1 MAGTVNNAV
10 ASAARQ
16 TAERLTVT
24 PGFDECGMLSRDGSL
39 APCAA
44 GHRIA
49 RAYNRRMNANTRLL
63 HAKPFGVA
71 ALLVVAILFSVAS
84 RAADAPPIPD
94 TLQQRIIACT
104 TCHGV
109 HGEGTPGSGYFPRLA
124 GKPATYLARQMQDFQ
139 NGLRKYAP
147 MEYTVRQLS
156 PAYMQEIAEYFAA
169 QQVPYSR
176 SPLPSVSAA
185 TMQRGEQLVSK
196 GDPARK
202 IPACASCHG
211 SQLTGVQPSTPGLVG
226 LPYDYLSAQLGS
238 WRTHTRAMRAPDC
251 MAVVVSR
258 LSDSDITA
266 VAATLASRQLPAD
279 THAQVA
285 GSVTPPLP
293 CGVLGATGDGT

>member
-1 MAGTVNNAV
+1 MNTNA
-10 ASAARQ
+10 
-16 TAERLTVT
+16 
-24 PGFDECGMLSRDGSL
+24 SL
-39 APCAA
+39 RP
-44 GHRIA
+44 
-49 RAYNRRMNANTRLL
+49 
-63 HAKPFGVA
+63 AKPFGVA
-71 ALLVVAILFSVAS
+71 ALLVVAMLSGAPI
-84 RAADAPPIPD
+84 RAAAAPPIPD
-94 TLQQRIIACT
+94 TLQQRIAACT

-124 GKPATYLARQMQDFQ
+124 GKPAAYLARQMQDFQ

-185 TMQRGEQLVSK
+185 TLARGEQLLGK

-226 LPYDYLSAQLGS
+226 LPYDYISAQLGS
-238 WRTHTRAMRAPDC
+238 WRTHTRATAAPDC
-251 MAVVVSR
+251 MAVVANR

-266 VAATLASRQLPAD
+266 VAAALASRQLPAD
-279 THAQVA
+279 THAQAA

-293 CGVLGATGDGT
+293 CGVLGATGDGA